1 MEELIKKL
9 QDAGKEDALQAEDAL
24 RAAMK
29 ELGYSDEEID
39 SAVSEIDFSLD
50 ESELVEVAGGRSPLK
65 TVYKQSVKKKKLKAQ
80 PALSTDAD
88 DVRWI
93 KC

>member
-9 QDAGKEDALQAEDAL
+9 QDTGKADALQNEDAL

-29 ELGYSDEEID
+29 ELGYSDGEID
-39 SAVSEIDFSLD
+39 SAVSEMDFRLD
-50 ESELVEVAGGRSPLK
+50 DNALEEVAGGRSPLQ
-65 TVYKQSVKKKKLKAQ
+65 TVYKQSVKKKKLKAK

>member
-9 QDAGKEDALQAEDAL
+9 QDAGKEDALQNEEAL

-29 ELGYSDEEID
+29 EMGYSDDEID
-39 SAVSEIDFSLD
+39 SAVSEIDFPLD
-50 ESELVEVAGGRSPLK
+50 ESDLEEVAGGRAPLK

>member
-9 QDAGKEDALQAEDAL
+9 QDAGKEDALQNEESL

-29 ELGYSDEEID
+29 ELGYSDEEING
-39 SAVSEIDFSLD
+39 AVSEMDFPLD
-50 ESELVEVAGGRSPLK
+50 ENELEEVAGGRAPLK

>member
-1 MEELIKKL
+1 MDELIKKL
-9 QDAGKEDALQAEDAL
+9 QDAGKEDALQTEDAL
-24 RAAMK
+24 RNAMK
-29 ELGYSDEEID
+29 ELGYSDEEING
-39 SAVSEIDFSLD
+39 AVSEIDFPLD
-50 ESELVEVAGGRSPLK
+50 ENELEEVAGGRAALK

>member
-1 MEELIKKL
+1 MNELIKRL
-9 QDAGKEDALQAEDAL
+9 QDAGKEDALQNEESL
-24 RAAMK
+24 REAMK

-39 SAVSEIDFSLD
+39 SAVSETDFPLD
-50 ESELVEVAGGRSPLK
+50 ESELEEVAGGRAPLK

>member
-1 MEELIKKL
+1 MEELMKRL
-9 QDAGKEDALQAEDAL
+9 QDAGKEDALQNEDAL

-29 ELGYSDEEID
+29 ELGYSDGEID
-39 SAVSEIDFSLD
+39 GAVSEIDFPLD
-50 ESELVEVAGGRSPLK
+50 DGALEEVAGGRAPLK
-65 TVYKQSVKKKKLKAQ
+65 TVYKQSVKKKKLKAK

-93 KC
+93 RC

>member
-9 QDAGKEDALQAEDAL
+9 QDEGKEDALHTEDTL

-29 ELGYSDEEID
+29 ELGYSAEEID
-39 SAVSEIDFSLD
+39 SAVSEIDFPLD
-50 ESELVEVAGGRSPLK
+50 DSALDEVAGGRAPLK
-65 TVYKQSVKKKKLKAQ
+65 TVYKQSVKKKKLKAN

-93 KC
+93 RC